1 MVSQHSKTKQNA
13 KTALVQLVFLIN
25 AQQNANQKPI
35 RSAPAYRAQCTLPPQ
50 PIYQTLLSIFR
61 ESGSETTFILYS
73 LAWPDP
79 SRSRKGE
86 EEKGGGEKEEGSGDS
101 EQDVVT
107 SANMAA
113 EPIRL
118 Q

>member
-1 MVSQHSKTKQNA
+1 MCDSFHSWASFTPAFASFSSVSVREGT
-13 KTALVQLVFLIN
+13 LV
-25 AQQNANQKPI
+25 
-35 RSAPAYRAQCTLPPQ
+35 
-50 PIYQTLLSIFR
+50 
-61 ESGSETTFILYS
+61 GSLT
-73 LAWPDP
+73 WPDP

>member
-1 MVSQHSKTKQNA
+1 MVPARETMQ
-13 KTALVQLVFLIN
+13 QL
-25 AQQNANQKPI
+25 
-35 RSAPAYRAQCTLPPQ
+35 
-50 PIYQTLLSIFR
+50 
-61 ESGSETTFILYS
+61 S

-79 SRSRKGE
+79 SHSKKGE

-107 SANMAA
+107 SANVAA

>member
-1 MVSQHSKTKQNA
+1 MFYILLFVLQSDRSCN
-13 KTALVQLVFLIN
+13 VF
-25 AQQNANQKPI
+25 AAGTGCAA
-35 RSAPAYRAQCTLPPQ
+35 RSRGWARD
-50 PIYQTLLSIFR
+50 
-61 ESGSETTFILYS
+61 S

>member
-1 MVSQHSKTKQNA
+1 MNFCAETKFEKGASDRNSL
-13 KTALVQLVFLIN
+13 TVPGLETEYLCTT
-25 AQQNANQKPI
+25 I
-35 RSAPAYRAQCTLPPQ
+35 RA
-50 PIYQTLLSIFR
+50 
-61 ESGSETTFILYS
+61 S

-107 SANMAA
+107 AANMAA

>member
-1 MVSQHSKTKQNA
+1 MTDVT
-13 KTALVQLVFLIN
+13 
-25 AQQNANQKPI
+25 
-35 RSAPAYRAQCTLPPQ
+35 RDYSA
-50 PIYQTLLSIFR
+50 S
-61 ESGSETTFILYS
+61 S

-107 SANMAA
+107 AANMAA

-118 Q
+118 QYLCDCITSA

>member
-1 MVSQHSKTKQNA
+1 MLTY
-13 KTALVQLVFLIN
+13 
-25 AQQNANQKPI
+25 I
-35 RSAPAYRAQCTLPPQ
+35 RA
-50 PIYQTLLSIFR
+50 
-61 ESGSETTFILYS
+61 S